1 MVVCPTKS
9 TMADLLSLS
18 FQDGNKL
25 GSQSL
30 AKDEKERLD
39 KIATD
44 KRFIFF
50 IATTMLLNYL

>member
-1 MVVCPTKS
+1 
-9 TMADLLSLS
+9 MADLLSPS
-18 FQDGNKL
+18 FQEGSKL

-44 KRFIFF
+44 KRVIFF
-50 IATTMLLNYL
+50 IALPCG